1 MQLHIS
7 LISHSTAAPSTISSR
22 QGLTSSYQIRLCRMD
37 SYVDGQLVTAR
48 GSRDGWQWMREYIKL
63 LKQGNR

>member
-1 MQLHIS
+1 
-7 LISHSTAAPSTISSR
+7 
-22 QGLTSSYQIRLCRMD
+22 MD